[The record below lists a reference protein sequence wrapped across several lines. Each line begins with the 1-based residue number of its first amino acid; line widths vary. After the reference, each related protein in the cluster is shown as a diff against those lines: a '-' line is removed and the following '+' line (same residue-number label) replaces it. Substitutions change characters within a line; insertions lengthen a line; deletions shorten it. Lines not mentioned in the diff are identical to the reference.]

1 MNKIKIIFLIF
12 FQLFFFKSII
22 SREDSLII
30 QSTTSTRDSGF
41 YNFILPKYRMI
52 DDVKIKVIA
61 SGTGHAVVNAKKC
74 DADIILVHD
83 KQSEDLFVKNGFG
96 LYRKDL
102 MYNDFILVGPKS
114 FNINFKNENI
124 YQVLQK
130 IYDNKLT
137 FVSRGDNSG
146 TYKKEISLWKSL
158 SLKINTRKDRW
169 YLETGSGMGASLNI
183 AVNKNA
189 ITLTDR
195 ATWISFNNKR
205 NHTILVEGDKDLNN
219 YYGIIHC
226 GWRGVASKIHINA
239 VELLLSKG
247 CNINN
252 IKIFTGPSIKK
263 CCYKVGKDILH
274 NFHSNSI
281 CKIKTNYV
289 LK

>member
-83 KQSEDLFVKNGFG
+83 KQSEELFVKNGFG

-169 YLETGSGMGASLNI
+169 YLETGSGMGPSLNI

-189 ITLTDR
+189 ITITDR
-195 ATWISFNNKR
+195 ATWISFNNKKD
-205 NHTILVEGDKDLNN
+205 HTILVEGDKNLYN
-219 YYGIIHC
+219 YYGIIP
-226 GWRGVASKIHINA
+226 IN
-239 VELLLSKG
+239 
-247 CNINN
+247 
-252 IKIFTGPSIKK
+252 PKK
-263 CCYKVGKDILH
+263 CP
-274 NFHSNSI
+274 NSNTDSSEKFI
-281 CKIKTNYV
+281 NWITSKEGQELINSYTKNGEQ
-289 LK
+289 LFFGNSKKKLN

>member
-52 DDVKIKVIA
+52 DDIIIKVIA

-83 KQSEDLFVKNGFG
+83 KQSEELFVKNGFG

-146 TYKKEISLWKSL
+146 TYKKEISLWISL
-158 SLKINTRKDRW
+158 GLKINTRKDRW
-169 YLETGSGMGASLNI
+169 YLETGSGMGPSLNI

-195 ATWISFNNKR
+195 ATWITFNNKKD
-205 NHTILVEGDKDLNN
+205 HTILVEGDKNLYN
-219 YYGIIHC
+219 YYGIIP
-226 GWRGVASKIHINA
+226 IN
-239 VELLLSKG
+239 
-247 CNINN
+247 
-252 IKIFTGPSIKK
+252 PKK
-263 CCYKVGKDILH
+263 CP
-274 NFHSNSI
+274 NSNTDSSEKFI
-281 CKIKTNYV
+281 NWITSKEGQELINSYTKNGEQ
-289 LK
+289 LFFGNSKKKLN

>member
-22 SREDSLII
+22 SREDYLII

-83 KQSEDLFVKNGFG
+83 KQSEELFVKNGFG

-169 YLETGSGMGASLNI
+169 YLETGSGMGPSLNI

-195 ATWISFNNKR
+195 ATWISFNNKKD
-205 NHTILVEGDKDLNN
+205 HTILVEGDKNLYN
-219 YYGIIHC
+219 YYGIIP
-226 GWRGVASKIHINA
+226 IN
-239 VELLLSKG
+239 
-247 CNINN
+247 
-252 IKIFTGPSIKK
+252 PKK
-263 CCYKVGKDILH
+263 CP
-274 NFHSNSI
+274 NSNIDSSEKFI
-281 CKIKTNYV
+281 NWITSKEGQELINSYTKNGEQ
-289 LK
+289 LFFGNSKKKLN